1 MIGYVDGVVKHQVG
15 NQIILGTHSGVGYRI
30 FVGAQLFPLDS
41 EVALYIHH
49 HVREDASD
57 LYGFQ
62 HPADLTIFE
71 LLLTVSGVG
80 PKMAYNALSTLG
92 RESVHDAIAT
102 NQPAIFKSVS
112 GIGQKV
118 AEKIILELR
127 NKIGITALSATSGGS
142 HSDLIEAL
150 TQLGY
155 RQQEIIETL
164 KTIDASAPTDEK
176 LRQALRQLAK

>member
-1 MIGYVDGVVKHQVG
+1 MIGYIEGSVVYQGASQVV
-15 NQIILGTHSGVGYRI
+15 ILTNSGVGYRVFI
-30 FVGAQLFPLDS
+30 GSQSYLPDAKVS
-41 EVALYIHH
+41 LYIHH

-71 LLLTVSGVG
+71 MLLTVSGVG

-92 RESVHDAIAT
+92 RESVQEAIAT
-102 NQPAIFKSVS
+102 SQPAIFKSVS

-118 AEKIILELR
+118 AEKIIVELR
-127 NKIGITALSATSGGS
+127 NKIGITGMSANVGTDS
-142 HSDLIEAL
+142 SDLIDAL

-155 RQQEIIETL
+155 RQGEILETL
-164 KTIDASAPTDEK
+164 KTVDPQATTDEK